1 MAPSLVVTLRD
12 EQGRDAQRPRGT
24 ARESNARARNGP
36 LIVIRM
42 HGPSQGALSLET
54 PPVRDLSE
62 RHRSHDRR
70 GSTPA
75 PSRRERN
82 RRSRGYMLVPRRE
95 HDPGGDVDK
104 AGRNERVFRGHRVRT
119 RKGRSSLHPARQVA
133 SVVGQGI
140 GVRPRA
146 RQWHR
151 AIGPRQRQR
160 HAERAATRPAR
171 RTSARKARTCRGPP
185 TGVKTP

>member
-1 MAPSLVVTLRD
+1 MAPSLVVTSRD
-12 EQGRDAQRPRGT
+12 ERGRMLNGDAAPHENRMRGHGMVCSSWPGCTAQPR
-24 ARESNARARNGP
+24 RAEFGN
-36 LIVIRM
+36 
-42 HGPSQGALSLET
+42 T
-54 PPVRDLSE
+54 PCRDLSE

-119 RKGRSSLHPARQVA
+119 RKGRSSLHPARHVA

-160 HAERAATRPAR
+160 HAERVATRPAR